1 MFEFSHL
8 SFGWGGVGGS
18 CWKLWGVFISYS
30 SGLETWVLSCVF
42 EFPYLSFMC
51 VCVCVSVCVCVWGG
65 GGGGVRPYWKLWDF
79 SFLKYS
85 RLRKP
90 WGI

>member
-1 MFEFSHL
+1 MFEFSYL

-42 EFPYLSFMC
+42 EFPYLSF
-51 VCVCVSVCVCVWGG
+51 VCGGVGG
-65 GGGGVRPYWKLWDF
+65 GDVCPYWDF